1 MDYYRNKI
9 ALVTGGAS
17 GIGRE
22 LTRALARRGARVV
35 CADINDDGARQ
46 TVACLDSD
54 RGSARAAHL
63 DVTREG
69 EVNRL
74 VDETVTRY
82 GRLDLMFNNAGIGIG
97 GEFRDMT
104 TSHWHSIVEVN
115 LWGTIYGTA
124 AAYRVMIKQGSGSI
138 VNMASIAG
146 LLPVPTLAAYAT
158 VKHAVVGLSTSIRP
172 EAADFGVRV
181 IAVCPGAVN
190 TGLFKT
196 TPILGADKED
206 LLERFPF
213 VMDVQKVVPKILHG
227 VRKNRALIVFPLSN
241 TLLWRFYRLWPAAVA
256 PLSLKMVRNFRRFR
270 KDVPKDL
277 SGDEQ

>member
-1 MDYYRNKI
+1 MEYYRNKV

-17 GIGRE
+17 GIGRA
-22 LTRALARRGARVV
+22 LTQTLCRRGATVV
-35 CADINDDGARQ
+35 CADIDAGTAKQ
-46 TVACLDSD
+46 TVSSAGRH
-54 RGSARAAHL
+54 RGSAQAANL
-63 DVTREG
+63 DVTRED
-69 EVNRL
+69 EVNRI
-74 VDETVTRY
+74 VDETVARY
-82 GRLDLMFNNAGIGIG
+82 GRLDFMFNNAGIGIG

-104 TSHWHSIVEVN
+104 TDHWRRIIEVN
-115 LWGTIYGTA
+115 LWSTIYGTA
-124 AAYRVMIKQGSGSI
+124 AAYRVMIKQGFGSI

-181 IAVCPGAVN
+181 IVVCPGAVD

-196 TPILGADKED
+196 TPILGADRGA

-213 VMDVQKVVPKILHG
+213 VMDVGQAAPRILRG
-227 VRKNRALIVFPLSN
+227 VRRNKALIVFPLSN

-256 PLSLKMVRNFRRFR
+256 PLSLKMVRDFR
-270 KDVPKDL
+270 KFGKEGRED
-277 SGDEQ
+277 

>member
-22 LTRALARRGARVV
+22 LTRALCRRGATVV
-35 CADINDDGARQ
+35 CADINVNGARQ
-46 TVACLDSD
+46 TVASVDRD
-54 RGSARAAHL
+54 RGSAHAVYL
-63 DVTREG
+63 DVTREH
-69 EVNRL
+69 EVNRI

-82 GRLDLMFNNAGIGIG
+82 GRLDCMFNNAGIGIG

-104 TSHWHSIVEVN
+104 TSHWLSIIQVN

-172 EAADFGVRV
+172 EAADLGVRV
-181 IAVCPGAVN
+181 IVVCPGAVD

-196 TPILGADKED
+196 TPVLGADKDD

-213 VMDVQKVVPKILHG
+213 VMDVGRVVPKILHG
-227 VRKNRALIVFPLSN
+227 VRKNRAVIVFPLSN
-241 TLLWRFYRLWPAAVA
+241 SLLWRFYRLWPAAVA
-256 PLSLKMVRNFRRFR
+256 PLSLMMVRNFRKFR
-270 KDVPKDL
+270 KDGPKDR
-277 SGDEQ
+277 SGAEQ